1 MSHRWDRAAW
11 KETAPDSSSFRS
23 HFSNRKQTKTE
34 HYSKS
39 KSEAKQSKPIPRGAR
54 GGSGAKL

>member
-1 MSHRWDRAAW
+1 VMMSHHPWDRAAW

-34 HYSKS
+34 HYSKA
-39 KSEAKQSKPIPRGAR
+39 KVKQS
-54 GGSGAKL
+54 